1 MFLIIIL
8 SFISLFFY
16 VKSIKINYIS
26 DTTPYPDFIYLN
38 EYVEDIN
45 TKLEN
50 KIEFNELVFT
60 SSNFELFKTNFEAYN
75 PSFVISNCKNLIN
88 DDLNNYLDENNV
100 FIWCTDTDAIGSDDE
115 CEKSRIKG
123 VSVIPSL
130 EDSYLILSIKHSDN
144 VAIIL
149 DDSEMADFYHLRLE
163 RLTSFYNSTI
173 VYDCYN
179 STYSE
184 NDYINVLKDHPEGV
198 STILM
203 LKDPNKYISLI
214 NAKADPALSPGDKFP
229 ILTLKGGFEYDELIK
244 ITTPTAY
251 SINEDIGNMFV
262 TSYNPNI
269 NNNITNIFNAII
281 DSETVNSKEYLS
293 IGY

>member
-1 MFLIIIL
+1 MKFFTFYILLTFFLNIN
-8 SFISLFFY
+8 
-16 VKSIKINYIS
+16 SIKINYIS
-26 DTTPYPDFIYLN
+26 DTTPYPDFIYLK
-38 EYVEDIN
+38 EYVDEIN

-50 KIEFNELVFT
+50 KIEFKEIIYDRNDP
-60 SSNFELFKTNFEAYN
+60 NNFKTKFEASN
-75 PSFVISNCKNLIN
+75 PSFIISNCKNIIN

-123 VSVIPSL
+123 VSIIPSL
-130 EDSYLILSIKHSDN
+130 EDSYLILSVKHSDN

-149 DDSEMADFYHLRLE
+149 DDSEMADFYYPRLE

-173 VYDCYN
+173 VYN
-179 STYSE
+179 STYNE
-184 NDYINVLKDHPEGV
+184 NDYINVLKEHPEGV

-214 NAKADPALSPGDKFP
+214 KAKADPTLSLGDKFP
-229 ILTLKGGFEYDELIK
+229 ILTLKGGFEYDDLIK

-251 SINEDIGNMFV
+251 NINEDIGNMFV

-269 NNNITNIFNAII
+269 NNNITNDFNAII
-281 DSETVNSKEYLS
+281 DSKTVNSKESLS

>member
-1 MFLIIIL
+1 MKFFTFYILLIL
-8 SFISLFFY
+8 LFY
-16 VKSIKINYIS
+16 VNSIKINYIS
-26 DTTPYPDFIYLN
+26 DTTPYPDFIYLK
-38 EYVEDIN
+38 EYVDEIN

-50 KIEFNELVFT
+50 KIEFNELIYT
-60 SSNFELFKTNFEAYN
+60 SSTFESFKSNFEASN
-75 PSFVISNCKNLIN
+75 PSFIISNCKNIIN

-123 VSVIPSL
+123 VSIIPSL
-130 EDSYLILSIKHSDN
+130 EDSYFILSVKHSDN

-149 DDSEMADFYHLRLE
+149 DDSEMADFYYPRLE

-173 VYDCYN
+173 VYN
-179 STYSE
+179 STYNE
-184 NDYINVLKDHPEGV
+184 NDYINVLKEHPEGV

-214 NAKADPALSPGDKFP
+214 KAKADQTLSLGDKFP

-251 SINEDIGNMFV
+251 NINEDIGNMFV

-269 NNNITNIFNAII
+269 NNNVTNDFNAII
-281 DSETVNSKEYLS
+281 YSKTVNSKESLS